1 MGAYKERAW
10 VQWAHKGR
18 AWVQWGHIREE
29 PGYSGHM
36 REEPGVWIGV
46 CPDGQWP
53 EHSRY
58 ADAVVGCE
66 AWDQGCRSSFYVQVV
81 VGS

>member
-1 MGAYKERAW
+1 MGAYKGGAR
-10 VQWAHKGR
+10 
-18 AWVQWGHIREE
+18 VQWGHIREE
-29 PGYSGHM
+29 PGYSGDI

-46 CPDGQWP
+46 CPDGQRP

-66 AWDQGCRSSFYVQVV
+66 A
-81 VGS
+81 